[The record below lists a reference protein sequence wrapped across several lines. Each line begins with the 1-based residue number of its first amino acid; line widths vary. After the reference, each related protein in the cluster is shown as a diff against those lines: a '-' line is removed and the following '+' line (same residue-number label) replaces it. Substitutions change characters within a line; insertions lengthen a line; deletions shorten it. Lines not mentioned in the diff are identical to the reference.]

1 MIVYVCLHLTRN
13 QFLKKKKAQSVS
25 NAWYVKIG
33 CFYLKSFQMKEKCFQ
48 YKNYICSDKR
58 YGFCEPLEFFTEL
71 FS

>member
-13 QFLKKKKAQSVS
+13 QFKKKKKAQSVS

-48 YKNYICSDKR
+48 Y
-58 YGFCEPLEFFTEL
+58 
-71 FS
+71 